1 MSTLRGIADLCTEA
15 YQEDFT
21 GAFGLLGP
29 GVHVI
34 ARADGRIVSHA
45 MWVVREL
52 HAGTRPPFR
61 TAYVEAVATRP
72 LLQRRGFATEVLRRL
87 AREIRDYDL
96 GALSPSDDRYYAR
109 LGWESWRG
117 PLSITDRRRAR
128 GHAGRSRDDSPDRP
142 DAAGSG
148 SRRTAVSR
156 MAGRRGLV
164 EAGSNNPQLSNAL
177 PTLRPRRQRDRLVN
191 THAGSIK
198 APGSRATALRD
209 RWHSYCSPAPA
220 GLSAEV

>member
-1 MSTLRGIADLCTEA
+1 VSDLSIEVADSRAISMSTLRGIADLCTEA
-15 YQEDFT
+15 YREDFT

-117 PLSITDRRRAR
+117 PLSIRT
-128 GHAGRSRDDSPDRP
+128 GAGLEATPDETVMILRTGRTPP
-142 DAAGSG
+142 D
-148 SRRTAVSR
+148 
-156 MAGRRGLV
+156 LDLD
-164 EAGSNNPQLSNAL
+164 EP
-177 PTLRPRRQRDRLVN
+177 
-191 THAGSIK
+191 
-198 APGSRATALRD
+198 
-209 RWHSYCSPAPA
+209 
-220 GLSAEV
+220 LSAEWRAGELW